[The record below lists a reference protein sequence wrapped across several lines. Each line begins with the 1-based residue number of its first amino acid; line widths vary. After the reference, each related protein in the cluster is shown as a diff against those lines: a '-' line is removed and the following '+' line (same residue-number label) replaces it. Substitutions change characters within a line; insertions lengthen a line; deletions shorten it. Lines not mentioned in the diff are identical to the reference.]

1 MGTHQRGN
9 TPFSFVPLNA
19 MADNILD
26 FESLGKK
33 AADLL
38 SKGYDAGKLKVS
50 AESSASNGVKFSAD
64 GKTKLGTDDPV
75 EGSLKVTYK
84 NKEKGIKVDEKW
96 ETSGKVSSTVTA
108 SDVGVDGLELALGVS
123 YEEENNKASQSGKL
137 TVKFANEHAAV
148 GVVGKMVRGSKP
160 TIDVDLTA
168 GHAGFIAGVAAGHD
182 GANRKPVD
190 VKVSYVE
197 RPVQVT
203 FSGENNFGTL
213 GLASTTRSLRAGTP
227 PVPCRGSVALP
238 SPRSRLAASA
248 SATAAARSRPRSTRT
263 PRSAAR

>member
-75 EGSLKVTYK
+75 EGSLKA
-84 NKEKGIKVDEKW
+84 KVD
-96 ETSGKVSSTVTA
+96 SDAQVSCSMTQDIH
-108 SDVGVDGLELALGVS
+108 SGVS
-123 YEEENNKASQSGKL
+123 ATLSCSTDGK
-137 TVKFANEHAAV
+137 KF
-148 GVVGKMVRGSKP
+148 
-160 TIDVDLTA
+160 L
-168 GHAGFIAGVAAGHD
+168 
-182 GANRKPVD
+182 
-190 VKVSYVE
+190 
-197 RPVQVT
+197 
-203 FSGENNFGTL
+203 
-213 GLASTTRSLRAGTP
+213 
-227 PVPCRGSVALP
+227 
-238 SPRSRLAASA
+238 SA
-248 SATAAARSRPRSTRT
+248 SPEAVKIGFALKFSD
-263 PRSAAR
+263 